1 MESGKVQAIVD
12 WPQPKSLVEVQS
24 FLGLCNYYRKFIVRF
39 SELAAPLTALT
50 RKDVVFNFDD
60 NANRSFTLLKQALS
74 SAPCLKLFDR
84 SLPTRIVCDAS
95 DFCVGSIL
103 EQRVEDMWHPVEF
116 FSKRLSSAERNYCAT
131 EREFVAIK
139 MSLERWRHH
148 LIGMKFTVLSDHA
161 ALTYL
166 TK

>member
-1 MESGKVQAIVD
+1 M
-12 WPQPKSLVEVQS
+12 
-24 FLGLCNYYRKFIVRF
+24 
-39 SELAAPLTALT
+39 LA
-50 RKDVVFNFDD
+50 
-60 NANRSFTLLKQALS
+60 

-84 SLPTRIVCDAS
+84 SRETRIICDAS

-103 EQRVEDMWHPVEF
+103 EQKVEDMWHPVEF
-116 FSKRLSSAERNYCAT
+116 FSKRLTSAERGYSAT

-139 MSLERWRHH
+139 MSLERWRHY
-148 LIGMKFTVLSDHA
+148 LVGISFIILSDHA